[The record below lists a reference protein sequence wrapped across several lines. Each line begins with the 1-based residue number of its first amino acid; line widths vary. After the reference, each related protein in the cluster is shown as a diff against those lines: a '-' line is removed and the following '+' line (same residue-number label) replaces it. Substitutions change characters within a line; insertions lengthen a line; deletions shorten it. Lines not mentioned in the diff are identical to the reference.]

1 MEDKKH
7 FRKIFFF
14 LNSKLDIDMKG
25 TKLSLQVSV
34 IRAILSS
41 GLNVALLTIAG
52 ILIMDGEMTIEI

>member
-1 MEDKKH
+1 
-7 FRKIFFF
+7 
-14 LNSKLDIDMKG
+14 MKG

-52 ILIMDGEMTIEI
+52 ILIMDGEMTIGNLVCI